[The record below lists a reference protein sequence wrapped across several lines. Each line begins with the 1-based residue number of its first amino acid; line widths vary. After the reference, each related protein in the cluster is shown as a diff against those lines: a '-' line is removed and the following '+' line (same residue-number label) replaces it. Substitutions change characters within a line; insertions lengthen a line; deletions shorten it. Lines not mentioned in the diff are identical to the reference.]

1 MKNIC
6 RIMILLAFVTVS
18 AICCQDVTVGYL
30 MTTNAAYTPDSLVVK
45 AVLDPVED
53 ARQIKFEIPWQS
65 TSIEGVQ
72 GTFPMHYSIKSITCD
87 NGHPEAASQF
97 TVARKGVIELP
108 WNHTVPPGR
117 YVISLEVSNEGY
129 TRLLDSVF
137 TVIVK

>member
-1 MKNIC
+1 MYKTI
-6 RIMILLAFVTVS
+6 ILLAFVIVS
-18 AICCQDVTVGYL
+18 VVCCQDITVGYL
-30 MTTNAAYTPDSLVVK
+30 MTTNAAYTPDTMVVK

-65 TSIEGVQ
+65 VSIEGVQ
-72 GTFPMHYSIKSITCD
+72 GTSPMVFSIKSVACD

-117 YVISLEVSNEGY
+117 YVFTLEVSNEGY
-129 TRLLDSVF
+129 TRALDSIF